1 MSPVQVS
8 FVATS
13 LSGIGGAYSAE
24 LDAYAAAI
32 NGSTAGPPAPALG
45 HRHYFIG
52 DYAVM
57 TQPTWMSSLRMQVRH
72 GLTKGNANLLHGG
85 IALLPLRFVQSSRT
99 LRSECVNDEG
109 ILVRAKRH

>member
-72 GLTKGNANLLHGG
+72 GLTKGNANLLHGAELRCCPSDSCRAV
-85 IALLPLRFVQSSRT
+85 ALCAQS
-99 LRSECVNDEG
+99 V
-109 ILVRAKRH
+109 